1 MPTFFTDSGS
11 LRNLQVTGSTR
22 MSGSGIVLQL
32 VGSGSTIFSISGS
45 GGEIFKIADDA
56 STTSLFTV
64 STGSIA
70 VLDIDSSK
78 NVKVS
83 GSLVVTGSVL
93 VNGLSPAFVTKKQNI
108 TLTSGSWVSA
118 SLYEYLYTDNDI
130 ASSSSIVDFTPNT
143 ASIATVVNA
152 VIYPTVVVTAGS
164 ASFYAENQPA
174 NNITGEL
181 VITNI

>member
-70 VLDIDSSK
+70 VLDIDSSR
-78 NVKVS
+78 NVRIS
-83 GSLVVTGSVL
+83 GSLIVTGSITGSL
-93 VNGLSPAFVTKKQNI
+93 FGTASWATNAVTASFLPVGTYNI
-108 TLTSGSWVSA
+108 TSSWAV
-118 SLYEYLYTDNDI
+118 
-130 ASSSSIVDFTPNT
+130 T
-143 ASIATVVNA
+143 ASYALASPGGGGGGDT
-152 VIYPTVVVTAGS
+152 TAIE
-164 ASFYAENQPA
+164 AQFWFL
-174 NNITGEL
+174 I
-181 VITNI
+181 